1 MILGSFLAIGFG
13 QIVLIIVVVLLIFLV
28 TRMFRNKN

>member
-1 MILGSFLAIGFG
+1 MILSSFLAIGFG